1 MVGYFLSD
9 ACYLIYFD
17 SVISLF
23 PRKMPIF
30 WGLNSNHDSRTCHR
44 LVHLHS
50 DCKKALFLWATLI
63 QASSWCTL
71 CCRSVGHPHQRSAR
85 LNIRNNTQL
94 VNCCCLYG
102 GAGTKYQIV
111 NSRRMDLGLHQI
123 HFHQRPDLSSWAH
136 SWILAF
142 SISQFCL
149 TIFFFPLGFNCLGK
163 VP

>member
-1 MVGYFLSD
+1 MVAYALSD
-9 ACYLIYFD
+9 GCYLIYFD
-17 SVISLF
+17 LVISLF

-50 DCKKALFLWATLI
+50 DCKKSFVSVGNLDTSFILMY
-63 QASSWCTL
+63 SS
-71 CCRSVGHPHQRSAR
+71 CRSVGHPHQRSAR

-136 SWILAF
+136 S
-142 SISQFCL
+142 
-149 TIFFFPLGFNCLGK
+149 
-163 VP
+163 

>member
-1 MVGYFLSD
+1 MVAYVLSD

-17 SVISLF
+17 LVISLF
-23 PRKMPIF
+23 SRKMPIF

-50 DCKKALFLWATLI
+50 DCKKSFVSVGNLDTSFILMYSA
-63 QASSWCTL
+63 
-71 CCRSVGHPHQRSAR
+71 CRSVGHPHQRSAR

-136 SWILAF
+136 S
-142 SISQFCL
+142 
-149 TIFFFPLGFNCLGK
+149 
-163 VP
+163 

>member
-1 MVGYFLSD
+1 MVAYALSD
-9 ACYLIYFD
+9 GCYLIYFD
-17 SVISLF
+17 LVISLF

-50 DCKKALFLWATLI
+50 DCKKSFVSVGNLDTSFILMYSA
-63 QASSWCTL
+63 
-71 CCRSVGHPHQRSAR
+71 CRSVGHPHQRSAR

-136 SWILAF
+136 S
-142 SISQFCL
+142 
-149 TIFFFPLGFNCLGK
+149 
-163 VP
+163 